1 MPVAIQMTLQFQ
13 ETTFITKEDFGMVSS
28 YNATVEQKKQG
39 IFANPKYTK

>member
-1 MPVAIQMTLQFQ
+1 
-13 ETTFITKEDFGMVSS
+13 MVSS